1 MKALVIDAYDS
12 FVYIIYQ
19 YLLALD
25 VDVDVIRNDKATVDS
40 VRNSRPD
47 FILLGPGPGH
57 PADAGYVELINEFG
71 GDIPILGI
79 CLGHQ
84 AIGLA
89 FGAKVHRASH
99 LMHGKRSSIHHDG
112 QGCFREVVGTFQA
125 TRYHSLIVLEPHLP
139 SSLIVTARSADDG
152 YVMGL
157 RHRQKP
163 IESVQFHPESI
174 YTDNGLQIFDN
185 FITTYVRGEEVRSI
199 KYMGDNH
206 NGCRAIASAVPLE
219 N

>member
-19 YLLALD
+19 YLLTLD
-25 VDVDVIRNDKATVDS
+25 VDVDVIRNDKVTVDS
-40 VRNSRPD
+40 VRKNRPD

-57 PADAGYVELINEFG
+57 PAEAGYVEIINKFG

-89 FGAKVHRASH
+89 FGAQVHRASH
-99 LMHGKRSSIHHDG
+99 LMHGKRCSILHDG
-112 QGCFREVVGTFQA
+112 KGCFHRKKGAFQA
-125 TRYHSLIVLEPHLP
+125 ARYHSLIVSESQLP
-139 SSLIVTARSADDG
+139 SSLIVTARSADDN

-163 IESVQFHPESI
+163 IESIQFHPESI
-174 YTDNGLQIFDN
+174 YTDNGLKIFEN
-185 FITTYVRGEEVRSI
+185 FITTYVRTEEVWSI
-199 KYMGDNH
+199 K
-206 NGCRAIASAVPLE
+206 
-219 N
+219 